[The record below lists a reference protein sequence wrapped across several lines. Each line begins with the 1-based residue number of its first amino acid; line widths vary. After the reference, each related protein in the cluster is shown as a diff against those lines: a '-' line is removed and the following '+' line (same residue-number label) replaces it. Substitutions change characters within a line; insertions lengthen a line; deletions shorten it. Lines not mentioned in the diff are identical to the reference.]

1 MRGLSSG
8 MSTTPH
14 GDSMGLKGQ
23 ETVHV
28 TIVMDARMEPHLV
41 KHGISHETMDKDI
54 RGITAS
60 D

>member
-1 MRGLSSG
+1 

-23 ETVHV
+23 ETVHA
-28 TIVMDARMEPHLV
+28 TMVMNARMEPHLV